1 MTNLIPTEKDL
12 DPNNSSDERFSQAI
26 LCCKG
31 YPPDCIFNGSCM
43 FGGCFDIPQMSERE
57 MKQLIEKQ
65 KQELDDLKC
74 RQTRL
79 IAAIDGQITAL
90 NQHYKR
96 AVKNNNEKL
105 VWGYHYARQQ
115 FLDLKRELTD
125 ESKN

>member
-1 MTNLIPTEKDL
+1 MSIQIPTEQDL
-12 DPNNSSDERFSQAI
+12 DPNNPDHKRWGKAVS
-26 LCCKG
+26 CCKG
-31 YPPDCIFNGSCM
+31 YPTDCIERGKCQL
-43 FGGCFDIPQMSERE
+43 GGCFDIPQMSGRE
-57 MKQLIEKQ
+57 TQLLIEELR
-65 KQELDDLKC
+65 QELDHLKC

-79 IAAIDGQITAL
+79 VAAIDGQITAL

-96 AVKNNNEKL
+96 AVKNNNERL

>member
-1 MTNLIPTEKDL
+1 MTILIPTEHDL
-12 DPNNSSDERFSQAI
+12 DPNNPSDERWGKAVS
-26 LCCKG
+26 CCKG
-31 YPPDCIFNGSCM
+31 YPTDCIERGKCQL
-43 FGGCFDIPQMSERE
+43 GGCFDIPQMSGRE
-57 MKQLIEKQ
+57 MQLLIEELR
-65 KQELDDLKC
+65 QELDHLKC

-79 IAAIDGQITAL
+79 VAAIDGQITAL